1 MAINFDQKP
10 ELANFLLRGIAFMLQ
25 SQNQIRTKTA
35 DEEPIEDEEE
45 DFIDFLRREELLS
58 DLLSKIRPEAQKP
71 SEGLLSTEHLE
82 QLIVLVK
89 EA

>member
-45 DFIDFLRREELLS
+45 DFIDFLRREELL
-58 DLLSKIRPEAQKP
+58 
-71 SEGLLSTEHLE
+71 
-82 QLIVLVK
+82 
-89 EA
+89 